1 MLSTIFMIF
10 LSVISVVW
18 TLPLLLGRLFGLQLF
33 KISASHNVVLA
44 LKKIPKRSTIMSED
58 DPIGWIWGWPYVGYV
73 MEIAASG
80 NYGGSSSLHVYI
92 YTTTKFYDSL
102 MSPNKNDDVCN
113 KNPINITMWTR
124 TGNFYHLQYSK
135 RQLDVTNF
143 EPMENQKKPIKKIA
157 SLYEKKKHNVV
168 YLYGEPGSGKST
180 VPILLAKELRASLC
194 IAFNPTEPG
203 DTIDLVYNSACPS
216 HDNPLILVFEE
227 ADIMIT
233 KIHNN
238 HIERHKNVPT
248 QVMDKTGFNTF
259 LDWIDR
265 GLYPYMIL
273 VMTSNR
279 PVADIDYLDPSYLR
293 EGRVN
298 LKLKIDKLHKD

>member
-1 MLSTIFMIF
+1 MLSTILMLF
-10 LSVISVVW
+10 LSVISIVW
-18 TLPLLLGRLFGLQLF
+18 TLPLLLGRLFKLQLF

-44 LKKIPKRSTIMSED
+44 LKKLPKRSTIMSED
-58 DPIGWIWGWPYVGYV
+58 DPIGWIWGWPYIGYV
-73 MEIAASG
+73 METASTG
-80 NYGGSSSLHVYI
+80 NFGNSSTLSIYI
-92 YTTTKFYDSL
+92 YTTTKFYEGL
-102 MSPNKNDDVCN
+102 MSPNKNDTN
-113 KNPINITMWTR
+113 SKNISNITMWTR
-124 TGNFYHLQYSK
+124 TGNFFHLQYSK

-143 EPMENQKKPIKKIA
+143 EPLENQKKPIKKII
-157 SLYEKKKHNVV
+157 SSYGKKKHNVV
-168 YLYGEPGSGKST
+168 YIYGEPGSGKST
-180 VPILLAKELRASLC
+180 VPILLAKELKASLC

-216 HDNPLILVFEE
+216 LENPLILVFEE
-227 ADIMIT
+227 ADIMIN

-238 HIERHKNVPT
+238 HIERHKNIPT

-265 GLYPYMIL
+265 GLYPFMIL
-273 VMTSNR
+273 IMTSNR

-298 LKLKIDKLHKD
+298 LKLKIDKVHKD